1 MPALTIGSTAI
12 PYEIARNGRARRLRI
27 TVRPD
32 GVRVSA
38 PPWATTRDVRA
49 FVDLNRRWIADRVAA
64 IERVL
69 AAHPGPRRLQDGAR
83 IPYQGRLVPLSLTK
97 GHVRGPRVAYRDGF
111 VVGLPQGLD
120 EDEEETLIER
130 ALGRWL
136 RHRAGIEAEAVIAQH
151 GPRHGLIPR
160 AVRIKDQKRLWGSCT
175 ARGVINLNWR
185 LIFAPPPV
193 LEYVVVHELC
203 HLRVRNHQ
211 KEFWRLVAEVLPD
224 YGPQRR
230 WLKERGHLLSLRR
243 TTFG

>member
-12 PYEIARNGRARRLRI
+12 PYEISRNGRARRVRI

-38 PPWATTRDVRA
+38 PPWATTRDIRA

-64 IERVL
+64 IDQVL
-69 AAHPGPRRLQDGAR
+69 AAHPGPPRLQDGAL
-83 IPYQGRLVPLSLTK
+83 IPYQGRLVPLMLTN
-97 GHVRGPRVAYRDGF
+97 GRVQRPRVTYREGF
-111 VVGLPQGLD
+111 VVDLPQGAD
-120 EDEEETLIER
+120 RDETLIEE
-130 ALGRWL
+130 ALCRWL
-136 RHRAGIEAEAVIAQH
+136 RRQAKIEAEALIAQH

-160 AVRIKDQKRLWGSCT
+160 AVRIKDQKLLWGSCT

-203 HLRVRNHQ
+203 HLRVRSHQ
-211 KEFWRLVAEVLPD
+211 KEFWRLVAEVLPE

-230 WLKERGHLLSLRR
+230 WLKECGHLLSLRR